1 MFEMGKYVSP
11 SVRVC
16 SLFALRSLGS
26 WLRLTRSL
34 SSTRRVRIALLCSRN
49 AHALSRSASTR
60 FRSCKTADRAIR
72 DAAADAAFRQAGES
86 TAGCSAGDIQGWHV
100 ADDDGLYAHR
110 IPNSWE
116 LTRRKMGNKTSTSPI
131 WVGGLQRVALF
142 GSSPFSRFPLFQ
154 CFRIFFPNSD
164 LHGFACLHQRL
175 NKKRPQT
182 APGPT
187 PDLS

>member
-1 MFEMGKYVSP
+1 MSLSLSFVGLAMGGGGRGNCMFEMGKYVSP

-60 FRSCKTADRAIR
+60 FRSCKAADRAIR

-100 ADDDGLYAHR
+100 ADDDGWHALR

-116 LTRRKMGNKTSTSPI
+116 LTRRKVETKRP
-131 WVGGLQRVALF
+131 LRLF
-142 GSSPFSRFPLFQ
+142 GWEVSSAWP
-154 CFRIFFPNSD
+154 
-164 LHGFACLHQRL
+164 
-175 NKKRPQT
+175 
-182 APGPT
+182 
-187 PDLS
+187 